1 MMLEAGVALSTAVI
15 TGMAIL
21 TQKVHNRITQL
32 ERRVDGIALD
42 MAQRYVT
49 KYELSEL
56 VERVENHMMRI
67 EDKLDRIVMTIPTSK

>member
-1 MMLEAGVALSTAVI
+1 MLEAGVALSTAVI

-21 TQKVHNRITQL
+21 TQKVHNRITQV

-56 VERVENHMMRI
+56 VERVENQMMRI
-67 EDKLDRIVMTIPTSK
+67 EDKLDRIVMTIPTNK

>member
-1 MMLEAGVALSTAVI
+1 MLEAGVALSTAVI

-21 TQKVHNRITQL
+21 TQKVHNRITQV

-42 MAQRYVT
+42 IAQRYVT

-56 VERVENHMMRI
+56 VERVENQMMRI
-67 EDKLDRIVMTIPTSK
+67 EDKLDRIVMTIPTNK

>member
-1 MMLEAGVALSTAVI
+1 MLEAGVALSTAVL

-67 EDKLDRIVMTIPTSK
+67 EDKLDRIVMTIPTNK

>member
-1 MMLEAGVALSTAVI
+1 MLEAGVALSTAVI

-21 TQKVHNRITQL
+21 TQKVHNRITQV

-67 EDKLDRIVMTIPTSK
+67 EDKLDRIVMTIPTNK

>member
-1 MMLEAGVALSTAVI
+1 MLEAGVALSTAVI
-15 TGMAIL
+15 TGMAVL
-21 TQKVHNRITQL
+21 TQKVHNRITQV

-67 EDKLDRIVMTIPTSK
+67 EDKLDRIVMTIPTNK